1 MWRPGGGTDVSV
13 HWVCSC
19 ICFSPYSWLKRQT
32 HNSISI
38 LNCCV
43 ILHIF
48 SLSTLRATKPRK
60 NSLYMKMYLANK
72 HDSDSD
78 SDKNRYM
85 DEWFSICVILS
96 SRSLMMTLSIWGN
109 LKERNWLLLRVIRH
123 ATIGHI
129 WERRYGLLVILYWC
143 GPGYFTFAV
152 TIWQFFC
159 VPLHNQ

>member
-1 MWRPGGGTDVSV
+1 MPGEGTDVSV

-19 ICFSPYSWLKRQT
+19 IWFSPYSWLKRQT

-48 SLSTLRATKPRK
+48 SLSTLRATKARK

-78 SDKNRYM
+78 SLSLCSLHFRNTHKQKQKNTILHYPSTQAQDYYICLLYPHQQHKNTFLLDNQHCHNHCILYHRVRPILLSVTTPLLVNM
-85 DEWFSICVILS
+85 FSI
-96 SRSLMMTLSIWGN
+96 
-109 LKERNWLLLRVIRH
+109 
-123 ATIGHI
+123 
-129 WERRYGLLVILYWC
+129 
-143 GPGYFTFAV
+143 
-152 TIWQFFC
+152 
-159 VPLHNQ
+159 